1 MWYAVDGVGQEMQP
15 SRNYAKGNIL
25 LFIVLIMILSLLFLN
40 LFVGVVIE
48 TFNKEKEA
56 LSLNSLLT
64 SGERDWIQV

>member
-15 SRNYAKGNIL
+15 SLNYAKGNIL